1 MAADLPSRFST
12 EFPWGIALNRRQ
24 CKTLAHDWRLSGLRI
39 RRAIHGGIYTAV
51 LKEKVMKSAFGG
63 RIIFAVAFAALI
75 FGATFMMAQ
84 GIVTGTISGVVQD
97 PQGAVVA
104 NATVTVTHVSTNRVF
119 TTQTTS
125 AGIIELRDL
134 PPGAYNLKIDAANFR
149 AYESKNLTVDV
160 GKDTGLGTVK
170 LALGSSSESIT
181 VEGTPPLIESTTDQI
196 SDTFSAE
203 KVTSLPMGNTFD
215 SLALF
220 LPGVATVG
228 DASFSNNNGAEMS
241 ANGLRARANN
251 FQIDGQSNNDNSIA
265 GPSIFFGNQ
274 DAIAEL
280 QVVTN
285 YDAEFG
291 RNTGAVINYVTKSG
305 TNQFH
310 GTAYEFWQGS
320 TFDSLENNEKN
331 PVLGFC
337 LPGQTAADGCIV
349 PKVPGFV
356 DNRFGG
362 TVGGPIKK
370 DKIWFF
376 GSANLERQRFAGSP
390 ASTAGGLV
398 PTPTGVSQLQAAFP
412 NSPIGLIET
421 TIGPNAITSGKPT
434 FTGVIPITSPNP
446 ILVTNQI
453 DEVKTDPGFGSA
465 YPCPPGSAGV
475 NGCTPIEFGSLT
487 RSVPGP
493 FNDYEA
499 TGRLDFKLSAKDNF
513 FGRYVYQK
521 TFNGGVNDGNG
532 IQVGDWQTVPG
543 LSQQIGLDWVRDYS
557 NAFVNQVRFSFSRAS
572 SFFQEQSFPSCNSN
586 TPTACPTDIV
596 LFGNAPQDSV
606 NFGVA
611 PGFPQG
617 RIINVYQLQDNAST
631 SRGKHTIKFGGEVDQ
646 QRSPNVFLP
655 GNNGIFEFPSFSDLV
670 ASNPFETQIALGN
683 PILPFSEW
691 DLGFYVQD
699 DWRVK
704 DNLTLNLG
712 MRWDWYQQAINLLH
726 DQSVKQ
732 QTGANPLWTTTLPL
746 SQTTVP
752 SVPQA
757 LKNFAPVIGFA
768 WTPHMLSGNNTVIR
782 GGFRIAY
789 DPAFYNMFL
798 NVATA
803 APKVNFSTLGPAI
816 PGETTTGLPTTGF
829 FGTQVIPF
837 LEPLAAGGI
846 PGMANQTQVPQ
857 NFRNPYTE
865 QWNLGVQH
873 SFTPRIVAE
882 IRYVGNHAVGQ
893 FQELNGNPALGP
905 LINAGFQNVIPSGL
919 TPCAT
924 PGTPGFTNGNVNCNF
939 TNVIQY
945 ANAAS
950 SNYHGLQNELR
961 VANWRGITATA
972 SYTYSKTID
981 NASEV
986 FSTLGG
992 GNTLAYAQN
1001 PFNTGAAERANSG
1014 IDFPHVVGIAVVYD
1028 LPFYKAQRGLL
1039 GRALGGWQVNT
1050 TYRYTSG
1057 QPYTTIQRYVSGSL
1071 CDPTGLFGGNYDA
1084 CRPIVANAAAPLA
1097 TAGTYT
1103 CTGTTAST
1111 CSLADLVTGLP
1122 TTTSAVHWIQN
1133 NPAAAIVYGTPYA
1146 GVGRNTLRGQ
1156 DISTANLAFFKDIKV
1171 SERLTAQFQ
1180 AQAFDVMNTQFR
1192 GVPDPILNDITR
1204 GSFQNTDFNSN
1215 GGLTFAGNINTD
1227 GIGRRRLLFGMKMI
1241 F

>member
-1 MAADLPSRFST
+1 
-12 EFPWGIALNRRQ
+12 
-24 CKTLAHDWRLSGLRI
+24 
-39 RRAIHGGIYTAV
+39 
-51 LKEKVMKSAFGG
+51 MKSVVVG
-63 RIIFAVAFAALI
+63 RIYLAVAFAALV
-75 FGATFMMAQ
+75 FGATFSMAQ

-97 PQGAVVA
+97 PQGAVVPNA
-104 NATVTVTHVSTNRVF
+104 NVTVTHVATNRVF

-125 AGIIELRDL
+125 AGIVALRDL
-134 PPGAYNLKIDAANFR
+134 PPGAYDLRIEAPSFR
-149 AYESKNLTVDV
+149 VFESKNLIVDV
-160 GKDTGLGTVK
+160 GKDTGLGTVR
-170 LALGSSSESIT
+170 LVIGSPNESVT
-181 VEGTPPLIESTTDQI
+181 VEGTAPLIESTTDQI
-196 SDTFSAE
+196 SETFSTE
-203 KVTSLPMGNTFD
+203 KVASLPMGNTFD

-241 ANGLRARANN
+241 VNGLRARANN

-274 DAIAEL
+274 DAISEM

-291 RNTGAVINYVTKSG
+291 RNTGAVINYITKSG

-362 TVGGPIKK
+362 TAGGPIKK

-376 GSANLERQRFAGSP
+376 GSANFERQRFAGSP

-398 PTPTGVSQLQAAFP
+398 PTPNGDAQLAAAFP
-412 NSPIGLIET
+412 GSPIGLIES
-421 TIGPNAITSGKPT
+421 TIGPNAVKAGNPT
-434 FTGVIPITSPNP
+434 FTGVIPTTINGLPNP
-446 ILVTNQI
+446 NAILVTNQI
-453 DEVKTDPGFGSA
+453 DPTTGFA
-465 YPCPPGSAGV
+465 FPCSNQNPIGT
-475 NGCTPIEFGSLT
+475 NGCTPIEFGSMT
-487 RSVPGP
+487 RFVPGP

-499 TGRLDFKLSAKDNF
+499 TGRLDFKLSSKDNF

-521 TFNGGVNDGNG
+521 TYNGGVNFGNG
-532 IQVGDWQTVPG
+532 IQVGDWQTIPG
-543 LSQQIGLDWVRDYS
+543 LSQQIGLDWVRNFS

-572 SFFQEQSFPSCNSN
+572 SFFNEQSFPGCNSTN
-586 TPTACPTDIV
+586 PTNCPTDIAMI
-596 LFGNAPQDSV
+596 GTAPQDSV
-606 NFGVA
+606 TFGVSA
-611 PGFPQG
+611 AFPQG
-617 RIINVYQLQDNAST
+617 RIINVYQLQDNASMLK
-631 SRGKHTIKFGGEVDQ
+631 GKHTIKFGAEVDQ

-655 GNNGIFEFPSFSDLV
+655 GNNGIFLFTSFSDMV
-670 ASNPFETQIALGN
+670 ANNPFGSQIALGS

-732 QTGANPLWTTTLPL
+732 QTGPNPLWTSTLPL

-752 SVPQA
+752 TVPQA
-757 LKNFAPVIGFA
+757 LKNFAPVFGFA
-768 WTPHMLSGNNTVIR
+768 WTPRILSGLLGPDKTVIR

-803 APKVNFSTLGPAI
+803 APKVNFATLGPIVGGA
-816 PGETTTGLPTTGF
+816 PTGLPTAGL

-837 LEPLAAGGI
+837 LQPLAAGGN
-846 PGMANQTQVPQ
+846 PGVANQTQVPQ

-865 QWNLGVQH
+865 QWNLGIQH
-873 SFTPRIVAE
+873 SFTPRIVGE
-882 IRYVGNHAVGQ
+882 VRYVGNHAVGL

-905 LINAGFQNVIPSGL
+905 LISAGFQNLIPAGL
-919 TPCAT
+919 KPCGDSNA
-924 PGTPGFTNGNVNCNF
+924 PGFGAGNVNCNF

-945 ANAAS
+945 ANTAS
-950 SNYHGLQNELR
+950 SNYNGLQSELRIANWHGL
-961 VANWRGITATA
+961 TATG

-981 NASEV
+981 NASEI
-986 FSTLGG
+986 FSTFAG
-992 GNTLAYAQN
+992 GNTLAFAQN
-1001 PFNTGAAERANSG
+1001 PFNTSAAERANSG
-1014 IDFPHVVGIAVVYD
+1014 IDFPHVVGVAVVYD
-1028 LPFYKAQRGLL
+1028 LPFYKTQRGLL
-1039 GRALGGWQVNT
+1039 GHLLGGWQVNT

-1071 CDPTGLFGGNYDA
+1071 CDPTGNFGGTFDA
-1084 CRPIVANAAAPLA
+1084 CRPIVSNAAAPLD
-1097 TAGTYT
+1097 TVGQYT
-1103 CTGTTAST
+1103 CTGLTAST
-1111 CSLADLVTGLP
+1111 CSLSDFVTGLP
-1122 TTTSAVHWIQN
+1122 TTTSAVRWIQN
-1133 NPAAAIVYGTPYA
+1133 NPAAAIVYGTPFA

-1156 DISTANLAFFKDIKV
+1156 NISTANLAFFKNIKI
-1171 SERLTAQFQ
+1171 SEKLTAQFQ
-1180 AQAFDVMNTQFR
+1180 AQAYDVMNTQFR
-1192 GVPDPILNDITR
+1192 GVPDPILNDVGR

-1227 GIGRRRLLFGMKMI
+1227 GIGRRRLLFGLKLI

>member
-1 MAADLPSRFST
+1 MKSVF
-12 EFPWGIALNRRQ
+12 G
-24 CKTLAHDWRLSGLRI
+24 CRLSLVV
-39 RRAIHGGIYTAV
+39 TFVAV
-51 LKEKVMKSAFGG
+51 VLC
-63 RIIFAVAFAALI
+63 
-75 FGATFMMAQ
+75 ATFTLAQ
-84 GIVTGTISGVVQD
+84 GIVTGSISGVVQD
-97 PQGAVVA
+97 QQGAVVPNA
-104 NATVTVTHVSTNRVF
+104 NVTVTHLTTNRVF

-125 AGIIELRDL
+125 AGIIALRDL
-134 PPGAYNLKIDAANFR
+134 PTGSYNVKIEAANFR
-149 AYESKNLTVDV
+149 AYEAKNLTVSV
-160 GKDTGLGTVK
+160 GKDTGLGTVQ
-170 LALGSSSESIT
+170 LQLGASSESVT
-181 VEGTPPLIESTTDQI
+181 VEGTAPLIESTTDQI
-196 SDTFSAE
+196 SDTIGAE

-220 LPGVATVG
+220 LPGVVTAG

-241 ANGLRARANN
+241 VNGLRARANN

-274 DAIAEL
+274 DAISEM

-285 YDAEFG
+285 YDAQFG

-331 PVLGFC
+331 PLLGFC
-337 LPGQTAADGCIV
+337 LPDQTAADGCIV

-370 DKIWFF
+370 DKVWFF
-376 GSANLERQRFAGSP
+376 GSGNFERQRFEGSP

-398 PTPTGVSQLQAAFP
+398 PTPNGDAQLAAAFP
-412 NSPIGLIET
+412 SSPIGLIES
-421 TIGPNAITSGKPT
+421 TIGPNAVKSGNPT
-434 FTGVIPITSPNP
+434 FTNIQNV
-446 ILVTNQI
+446 LVTNQI
-453 DEVKTDPGFGSA
+453 DPTTGFA
-465 YPCPPGSAGV
+465 FPCITQGV
-475 NGCTPIEFGSLT
+475 NGCTPVEFGSLT
-487 RSVPGP
+487 RFVPGP

-499 TGRLDFKLSAKDNF
+499 TGRLDFKLSEKDNF

-521 TFNGGVNDGNG
+521 TDSGGVNFGNG

-543 LSQQIGLDWVRDYS
+543 LSQQIGLDWVRNFS
-557 NAFVNQVRFSFSRAS
+557 NAFVNQVRFSYSRAS
-572 SFFQEQSFPSCNSN
+572 SFFDEQSFSGCNSSN
-586 TPTACPTDIV
+586 PTNCPADMV
-596 LFGNAPQDSV
+596 LIGSAPQDSV
-606 NFGVA
+606 SFGVSA
-611 PGFPQG
+611 GFPQG
-617 RIINVYQLQDNAST
+617 RIINVYQLQDNASMLKGQH
-631 SRGKHTIKFGGEVDQ
+631 SLKFGGEIDQ

-655 GNNGIFEFPSFSDLV
+655 GNNGIFLFTSYSDMI
-670 ASNPFETQIALGN
+670 ANNPFGTQIALGS
-683 PILPFSEW
+683 PTLPFSEW

-699 DWRVK
+699 DWRIK
-704 DNLTLNLG
+704 SNLTLNLG

-732 QTGANPLWTTTLPL
+732 QTGSNPLWSTSLPL

-752 SVPQA
+752 SVPQS

-768 WTPHMLSGNNTVIR
+768 WTPHILPGLLGTEKTVIR

-803 APKVNFSTLGPAI
+803 APKVNFATLGPIVGGA
-816 PGETTTGLPTTGF
+816 PTGVPANGL

-837 LEPLAAGGI
+837 LTPLAAGGD
-846 PGMANQTQVPQ
+846 PGFANQVQVPQ

-865 QWNLGVQH
+865 QWNLGIQH

-882 IRYVGNHAVGQ
+882 VRYVGNHAVGQ
-893 FQELNGNPALGP
+893 FQELNGNPALQP
-905 LINAGFQNVIPSGL
+905 LISAGFQNLIPAGL
-919 TPCAT
+919 TPCSDPTA
-924 PGTPGFTNGNVNCNF
+924 PGSSAGYANCNF

-945 ANAAS
+945 ANTAS
-950 SNYHGLQNELR
+950 SSYSGLQSELR
-961 VANWRGITATA
+961 IANWRGLTATA

-986 FSTLGG
+986 FSTVGG

-1001 PFNTGAAERANSG
+1001 PFNSGEAERANSG
-1014 IDFPHVVGIAVVYD
+1014 IDFPHVVGVAVVYD
-1028 LPFYKAQRGLL
+1028 LPFYKAQHGLVGHL
-1039 GRALGGWQVNT
+1039 LGGWQVNT

-1057 QPYTTIQRYVSGSL
+1057 QPYTTIQRYVNGSL
-1071 CDPTGLFGGNYDA
+1071 CDPTGNFGGTYDA
-1084 CRPIVANAAAPLA
+1084 CRPIVSNAGAPLD
-1097 TAGTYT
+1097 TVGQYT
-1103 CTGTTAST
+1103 CTGLTAST
-1111 CSLADLVTGLP
+1111 CSLSDFVTGLP

-1133 NPAAAIVYGTPYA
+1133 TPAAAIVYGTPFA
-1146 GVGRNTLRGQ
+1146 GTNRNTLRGQ
-1156 DISTANLAFFKDIKV
+1156 DISTANLAFFKNIRIT
-1171 SERLTAQFQ
+1171 ERLTAQFQ
-1180 AQAFDVMNTQFR
+1180 AQAYNVFNTQFR
-1192 GVPDPILNDITR
+1192 GVPDPILDNVTR
-1204 GSFQNTDFNSN
+1204 GSFQNTNFNSN
-1215 GGLTFAGNINTD
+1215 GGLTFAGNNVTD
-1227 GIGRRRLLFGMKMI
+1227 GIGRRRLLFGMKLI

>member
-1 MAADLPSRFST
+1 MKSVF
-12 EFPWGIALNRRQ
+12 G
-24 CKTLAHDWRLSGLRI
+24 CRLSLVV
-39 RRAIHGGIYTAV
+39 TFVAV
-51 LKEKVMKSAFGG
+51 L
-63 RIIFAVAFAALI
+63 LCT
-75 FGATFMMAQ
+75 TFTLAQ
-84 GIVTGTISGVVQD
+84 GIVTGSISGVVQD
-97 PQGAVVA
+97 QQGAVVPNA
-104 NATVTVTHVSTNRVF
+104 NVTVTHLATNRVF

-125 AGIIELRDL
+125 AGIIALRDL
-134 PPGAYNLKIDAANFR
+134 PTGSYNVKIEAANFR
-149 AYESKNLTVDV
+149 VYEAKNLTVSV
-160 GKDTGLGTVK
+160 GKDTGLGMVQ
-170 LALGSSSESIT
+170 LQLGTSSESVT
-181 VEGTPPLIESTTDQI
+181 VEGTAPLIESTTDQI
-196 SDTFSAE
+196 SDTIGAE

-220 LPGVATVG
+220 LPGVVTVG

-241 ANGLRARANN
+241 VNGLRARANN

-274 DAIAEL
+274 DAISEM

-285 YDAEFG
+285 YDAQFG

-331 PVLGFC
+331 PLLGFC
-337 LPGQTAADGCIV
+337 LPDQTAADGCIV

-370 DKIWFF
+370 DRVWFF
-376 GSANLERQRFAGSP
+376 GSGNFERQRFEGSP

-398 PTPTGVSQLQAAFP
+398 PTPNGDAQLTAAFP
-412 NSPIGLIET
+412 SSPIGLIES
-421 TIGPNAITSGKPT
+421 TIGPNAVKSGNPT
-434 FTGVIPITSPNP
+434 FTNIQNV
-446 ILVTNQI
+446 LVTNQI
-453 DEVKTDPGFGSA
+453 DPTTGFA
-465 YPCPPGSAGV
+465 FPCVTQGV
-475 NGCTPIEFGSLT
+475 NGCTPVEFGSLT
-487 RSVPGP
+487 RFVPGP

-499 TGRLDFKLSAKDNF
+499 TGRLDFKLSEKDNF

-521 TFNGGVNDGNG
+521 TDSGGVNFGNG

-543 LSQQIGLDWVRDYS
+543 LSQQIGLDWVRNFS
-557 NAFVNQVRFSFSRAS
+557 NAFVNQVRFSYSRAS
-572 SFFQEQSFPSCNSN
+572 SFFDEQSFSGCNSTN
-586 TPTACPTDIV
+586 PTNCPADMV
-596 LFGNAPQDSV
+596 LIGSAPQDSV
-606 NFGVA
+606 SFGVSA
-611 PGFPQG
+611 GFPQG
-617 RIINVYQLQDNAST
+617 RIINVYQLQDNASMLKGRH
-631 SRGKHTIKFGGEVDQ
+631 SLKFGGEIDQ

-655 GNNGIFEFPSFSDLV
+655 GNNGIFLFTSYSDMI
-670 ASNPFETQIALGN
+670 ANNPFGTQIALGS
-683 PILPFSEW
+683 PTLPFSEW

-699 DWRVK
+699 DWRIK
-704 DNLTLNLG
+704 SNLTLNLG

-732 QTGANPLWTTTLPL
+732 QTGSNPLWSTSLPL

-768 WTPHMLSGNNTVIR
+768 WTPHILSGLLGQDKTVIR

-803 APKVNFSTLGPAI
+803 APKVNFATLGPIVGGA
-816 PGETTTGLPTTGF
+816 PTGVPANGL

-837 LEPLAAGGI
+837 LTPLAAGGD
-846 PGMANQTQVPQ
+846 PGFANQVQVPQ

-865 QWNLGVQH
+865 QWNLGIQH

-882 IRYVGNHAVGQ
+882 VRYVGNHAVGQ
-893 FQELNGNPALGP
+893 FQELNGNPALQP
-905 LINAGFQNVIPSGL
+905 LISAGFQNLIPAGL
-919 TPCAT
+919 TPCSDPTA
-924 PGTPGFTNGNVNCNF
+924 PGSSAGYANCNF

-945 ANAAS
+945 ANTAS
-950 SNYHGLQNELR
+950 SSYSGLQSELR
-961 VANWRGITATA
+961 IANWRGLTATA

-986 FSTLGG
+986 FSTVGG

-1001 PFNTGAAERANSG
+1001 PFNSGEAERANSG
-1014 IDFPHVVGIAVVYD
+1014 IDFPHVVGVAVVYD
-1028 LPFYKAQRGLL
+1028 LPFYKAQHGLVGHL
-1039 GRALGGWQVNT
+1039 LGGWQVNT

-1057 QPYTTIQRYVSGSL
+1057 QPYTTIQRYVNGSL
-1071 CDPTGLFGGNYDA
+1071 CDPTGNFGGTYDA
-1084 CRPIVANAAAPLA
+1084 CRPIVSNAGAPLD
-1097 TAGTYT
+1097 TVGQYT
-1103 CTGTTAST
+1103 CTGLTAST
-1111 CSLADLVTGLP
+1111 CSLSDFVTGLP

-1133 NPAAAIVYGTPYA
+1133 TPAAAIVYGTPFA
-1146 GVGRNTLRGQ
+1146 GTNRNTLRGQ
-1156 DISTANLAFFKDIKV
+1156 DISTANLAFFKNIRIT
-1171 SERLTAQFQ
+1171 ERLTAQFQ
-1180 AQAFDVMNTQFR
+1180 AQAFNVFNTQFR
-1192 GVPDPILNDITR
+1192 GVPDPILDNVTR
-1204 GSFQNTDFNSN
+1204 GSFQNTNFNSN
-1215 GGLTFAGNINTD
+1215 GGLTFAGNNVTD
-1227 GIGRRRLLFGMKMI
+1227 GIGRRRLLFGMKLI

>member
-1 MAADLPSRFST
+1 
-12 EFPWGIALNRRQ
+12 
-24 CKTLAHDWRLSGLRI
+24 
-39 RRAIHGGIYTAV
+39 
-51 LKEKVMKSAFGG
+51 MKSAFGG
-63 RIIFAVAFAALI
+63 RIALAVAFATLF
-75 FGATFMMAQ
+75 FGATFVLAQ
-84 GIVTGTISGVVQD
+84 GIVTGSISAVVQD
-97 PQGAVVA
+97 PQGAVIA
-104 NATVTVTHVSTNRVF
+104 NAKVTVTHLSTNRVF

-125 AGIIELRDL
+125 TGIIALRDL
-134 PPGAYNLKIDAANFR
+134 PPGTYNLKIEAPNFR
-149 AYESKNLTVDV
+149 AFQSKNLTVDV
-160 GKDTGLGTVK
+160 GKDTGLGTVQ
-170 LALGSSSESIT
+170 LPLGSSTESVT
-181 VEGTPPLIESTTDQI
+181 VEGTAPLIESTTDQI
-196 SDTFSAE
+196 SDTFSTE
-203 KVTSLPMGNTFD
+203 KVASLPMGNTFD

-220 LPGVATVG
+220 LPGVVTVG

-241 ANGLRARANN
+241 VNGLRARANN
-251 FQIDGQSNNDNSIA
+251 FQIDGQSNNDNSIG

-274 DAIAEL
+274 DTISEI

-291 RNTGAVINYVTKSG
+291 RNSGAVINYITKSG
-305 TNQFH
+305 TNAFH
-310 GTAYEFWQGS
+310 GSGFEFWQGS

-331 PVLGFC
+331 PLLGFC
-337 LPGQTAADGCIV
+337 LPGQSAASGCIV

-398 PTPTGVSQLQAAFP
+398 PTANGVQQLQAAFP
-412 NSPIGLIET
+412 SSPIGLIET
-421 TIGPNAITSGKPT
+421 TIGPNAVKGGNPT
-434 FTGVIPITSPNP
+434 FTNVQNV
-446 ILVTNQI
+446 LVTDQVN
-453 DEVKTDPGFGSA
+453 PSSGFA
-465 YPCPPGSAGV
+465 FPCTTAGT

-487 RSVPGP
+487 RFVPGP

-499 TGRLDFKLSAKDNF
+499 TGRLDFKLSAKDSL
-513 FGRYVYQK
+513 FGWYVYQK
-521 TFNGGVNDGNG
+521 TFNGGVNFGNG

-543 LSQQIGLDWVRDYS
+543 LSHHVGLDWVRDFS
-557 NAFVNQVRFSFSRAS
+557 NAFVNQVRLSFSRAS
-572 SFFQEQSFPSCNSN
+572 SFFQEQSFPTCNSN
-586 TPTACPTDIV
+586 TPTACPADMI
-596 LFGNAPQDSV
+596 LIGSAPQDGVS
-606 NFGVA
+606 FGVA
-611 PGFPQG
+611 AGFPQG
-617 RIINVYQLQDNAST
+617 RIINVYQLQDNASMQK
-631 SRGKHTIKFGGEVDQ
+631 GKHTIKFGAEIDQ

-655 GNNGIFEFPSFSDLV
+655 ENNGVFVFTSFSDLI
-670 ASNPFETQIALGN
+670 ANNPLETQIALGS

-691 DLGFYVQD
+691 DLGFYVLD
-699 DWRVK
+699 DWRIK
-704 DNLTLNLG
+704 NNLTLNLG

-732 QTGANPLWTTTLPL
+732 QTGSTPLWTTTLPL

-752 SVPQA
+752 TVPQA

-768 WTPHMLSGNNTVIR
+768 WTPHMLSGLLGADKTVIR

-803 APKVNFSTLGPAI
+803 APKVNLATLGPVVGQA
-816 PGETTTGLPTTGF
+816 PTGVPSNGV
-829 FGTQVIPF
+829 FGTEVIPF
-837 LEPLAAGGI
+837 LEPLAAGGN
-846 PGMANQTQVPQ
+846 PGVASQVQVPH

-865 QWNLGVQH
+865 QWNFGIQH

-882 IRYVGNHAVGQ
+882 VRYVGNHAVGQ
-893 FQELNGNPALGP
+893 FQELNGNPAVQP
-905 LINAGFQNVIPSGL
+905 LITAGFQNLIPAGV
-919 TPCAT
+919 TPCSDSTA
-924 PGTPGFTNGNVNCNF
+924 PGFGGGYVNCNF

-945 ANAAS
+945 ANTAS
-950 SNYHGLQNELR
+950 SNYNGLQSELRIANWHGL
-961 VANWRGITATA
+961 TATG

-992 GNTLAYAQN
+992 GNTLAYAQD
-1001 PFNTGAAERANSG
+1001 PFNTSSAERANSG
-1014 IDFPHVVGIAVVYD
+1014 IDFPHVVGVAVVYD

-1039 GRALGGWQVNT
+1039 GHVLGGWQVNT

-1057 QPYTTIQRYVSGSL
+1057 QPYTTIQRYVNGSL
-1071 CDPTGLFGGNYDA
+1071 CDPTGTFGGNYDP
-1084 CRPIVANAAAPLA
+1084 CRPIISNAGAPLD
-1097 TAGTYT
+1097 TVGQYTCAGTI
-1103 CTGTTAST
+1103 AST
-1111 CSLADLVTGLP
+1111 CSLSDFVTGLP

-1133 NPAAAIVYGTPYA
+1133 SPAAAIVYGTPFA
-1146 GVGRNTLRGQ
+1146 GAGRNTLRGQ
-1156 DISTANLAFFKDIKV
+1156 DISTANLAFFKNIKV
-1171 SERLTAQFQ
+1171 TERLTAQFQ

-1192 GVPDPILNDITR
+1192 GVPDPILDDVTR
-1204 GSFQNTDFNSN
+1204 GSFQNTNFNSN

-1227 GIGRRRLLFGMKMI
+1227 GIGRRRLLFGLKLI